1 MGFGMLEL
9 FVILFLLGTI
19 LCIVALIDILRSEF
33 TGNNKLVWLLVVIF
47 FPLIGSILYF
57 VLGPK
62 QKVS

>member
-57 VLGPK
+57 LLGPK
-62 QKVS
+62 QKVT